1 MDLLQF
7 FTDSLPSRVY
17 AECIG
22 SDNQLVK
29 NDDNVVITIRF
40 RNGSVGTIT
49 YAAGG
54 DKALPKE
61 RIEIF
66 GGSKAGIIH
75 DFRKG
80 EIFSNNKA
88 KVLKL
93 EGKGHRQE
101 VEAFL
106 NAVRDGKESPISFES
121 IYYTSLAT
129 FKILDSLYTGT
140 PQSL

>member
-1 MDLLQF
+1 M
-7 FTDSLPSRVY
+7 
-17 AECIG
+17 
-22 SDNQLVK
+22 K
-29 NDDNVVITIRF
+29 NDDNAIITIRF

-54 DKALPKE
+54 DKALAKE
-61 RIEIF
+61 RVEIF
-66 GGSKAGIIH
+66 GGNKTGIIH

-80 EIFSNNKA
+80 EIFSNNKG

-121 IYYTSLAT
+121 IYHTSLAT
-129 FKILDSLYTGT
+129 FKVLDSLYTGM